1 MFVDNDLKLNDGDN
15 VRASDPDFSSPFDLT
30 LSPELGVGHEC
41 YVVIVVNTYSAGQ
54 SGGTTFNIVLSSS
67 ETFASGNTIVA
78 SKFVSDTNLAA
89 RAGDAGLGA
98 GQPQPII
105 LKFQINQED
114 AGINVQG
121 TGNRYLGV
129 RYDHDS
135 SAPTTMTATA
145 YLTTD
150 FQSSPKHG
158 FFASGSTIL

>member
-15 VRASDPDFSSPFDLT
+15 VRASDPDYSSSYDLT

-41 YVVIVVNTYSAGQ
+41 YVVIVVNTYTAGS

-67 ETFASGNTIVA
+67 STFASGNTIVA
-78 SKFVSDTNLAA
+78 TKFISATNLEA
-89 RAGDAGLGA
+89 RDDDSGTS
-98 GQPQPII
+98 QPIV

-114 AGINVQG
+114 AGIDVQG

-129 RYDHDS
+129 RYDHDT
-135 SAPTTMTATA
+135 AQPTVMTATA

-150 FQSSPKHG
+150 IQSSPKHG